1 MSAGTTEPSPRLRGV
16 DAARAVA
23 VLGMVTV
30 HFGPT
35 PAPDTAL
42 GAFYEL
48 PHGRASVLFVLLAGV
63 GVALLAGGSGEA
75 VPGRR
80 TDARGRLLLRA
91 VLLLSLGLWLQGLD
105 HRVLVILQFYAVYFL
120 FAALVLALPDLL
132 LLSGA
137 AVAIVGGAMAYLL
150 VGMAAPGWF
159 DPYPARMG
167 DPPGEVL
174 RELMLSG
181 AYPLAIWSAPLLVGM
196 WIGRR
201 DLASA
206 RTAGWLLGGGIA
218 ISVAASLL

>member
-16 DAARAVA
+16 EAARAVA
-23 VLGMVTV
+23 VLGMVMV

-42 GAFYEL
+42 GALYEL

-80 TDARGRLLLRA
+80 TGARGRLVLRA
-91 VLLLSLGLWLQGLD
+91 ALLLPLGLWLQGLD
-105 HRVLVILQFYAVYFL
+105 HELLVILQFYAVYFL

-150 VGMAAPGWF
+150 VGMAAPGWS
-159 DPYPARMG
+159 P
-167 DPPGEVL
+167 V
-174 RELMLSG
+174 
-181 AYPLAIWSAPLLVGM
+181 
-196 WIGRR
+196 
-201 DLASA
+201 SA
-206 RTAGWLLGGGIA
+206 RSSAAFAG
-218 ISVAASLL
+218 V